1 MASSTS
7 APSRRAACRRGTRGG
22 WVDYRALGKDDL
34 RNDAR
39 ARTLK
44 VIERRLQTSPNDAR
58 ALCFGSVNLLEA
70 GETEKGMQW
79 LERAKN
85 ALADD
90 ALNLYNVACVYSTIG
105 EVDEAL
111 DCLEK
116 SVRKGMAEI
125 DWMKNDSDLDNV
137 RDHPRFKVLLE
148 SHESIGR
155 S

>member
-1 MASSTS
+1 MFEKASEVRPDDFQ
-7 APSRRAACRRGTRGG
+7 ALALLAQ
-22 WVDYRALGKDDL
+22 VYRALGKDDL

-39 ARTLK
+39 ARTLE
-44 VIERRLQTSPNDAR
+44 VIEKRLQTSPDDAR

-70 GETEKGMQW
+70 GEKEKGMQW

-85 ALADD
+85 ARGDD
-90 ALNLYNVACVYSTIG
+90 ALSLYNVACVYSTIG
-105 EVDEAL
+105 EIDEAL
-111 DCLEK
+111 NCLEK

-137 RDHPRFKVLLE
+137 RDHPRFKVLLAN
-148 SHESIGR
+148 HGSIGH